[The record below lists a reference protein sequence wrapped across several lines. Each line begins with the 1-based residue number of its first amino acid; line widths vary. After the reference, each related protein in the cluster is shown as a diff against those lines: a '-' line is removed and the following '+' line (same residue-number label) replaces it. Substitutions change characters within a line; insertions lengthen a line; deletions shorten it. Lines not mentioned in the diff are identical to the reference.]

1 MTLPNFGP
9 LRVRLLRKL
18 KKNVH
23 LENGVY
29 EKNLPQRLPASK
41 NLRPPKM
48 YKDRGP
54 NPTLPFRPIVSS
66 IGTYNYNLA
75 KYLCSLL
82 QPQFR
87 LITVPLT
94 LLLLYRTSN
103 LYLCLVCLWYGF
115 FWC

>member
-54 NPTLPFRPIVSS
+54 NPTLSFRPIVSS
-66 IGTYNYNLA
+66 IGTYNI
-75 KYLCSLL
+75 
-82 QPQFR
+82 QPGQ
-87 LITVPLT
+87 VPM
-94 LLLLYRTSN
+94 
-103 LYLCLVCLWYGF
+103 
-115 FWC
+115 